1 MGFVSTTKQSFLNLT
16 MNMNK
21 WYYCNH
27 NFTFL
32 TNGFCLVV
40 VTVIKSNLEEGPIE
54 IPFHASFYSNN
65 QGWTM
70 DKYSSITC
78 P

>member
-1 MGFVSTTKQSFLNLT
+1 MNTNKMILLQS
-16 MNMNK
+16 
-21 WYYCNH
+21 YQ
-27 NFTFL
+27 TFL
-32 TNGFCLVV
+32 TNGFCLVM
-40 VTVIKSNLEEGPIE
+40 VTVIKSNLEKGLIE
-54 IPFHASFYSNN
+54 IPDPASFYSNN